1 MYVTYDLQVMGAYNT
16 HKKLL
21 KERRGENSRRRRMMI
36 LNEKNK
42 KTQKTNIKL
51 LSSEDVAIYEIGV
64 INPFSY
70 ILFLHQNSY
79 LTRDGMEQ
87 AIEELNRKASD
98 AFDMD
103 SLEFMLLLCDV
114 IEMYRSKR
122 IPHELDLR
130 YNLKIMIGVGK
141 YFLRVLKF
149 RG

>member
-1 MYVTYDLQVMGAYNT
+1 
-16 HKKLL
+16 
-21 KERRGENSRRRRMMI
+21 MMI

-51 LSSEDVAIYEIGV
+51 LSSEDVAIYEIGA

-70 ILFLHQNSY
+70 ILFLYHNRY

-87 AIEELNRKASD
+87 AIEELNKKASD
-98 AFDMD
+98 AFDID
-103 SLEFMLLLCDV
+103 SLEFILFLCDV

-130 YNLKIMIGVGK
+130 YNLKILMGVGK
-141 YFLRVLKF
+141 YFIKHIRF
-149 RG
+149 GGCR

>member
-1 MYVTYDLQVMGAYNT
+1 
-16 HKKLL
+16 
-21 KERRGENSRRRRMMI
+21 MMI
-36 LNEKNK
+36 LNEKNRK
-42 KTQKTNIKL
+42 NKKTNIKL
-51 LSSEDVAIYEIGV
+51 PLNDNIGIYEIRV

-70 ILFLHQNSY
+70 ILFLYHNRY

-87 AIEELNRKASD
+87 AIEELNKKASD

-103 SLEFMLLLCDV
+103 SLEFILLLCDV
-114 IEMYRSKR
+114 IEMYRSR
-122 IPHELDLR
+122 QIPYELDLR